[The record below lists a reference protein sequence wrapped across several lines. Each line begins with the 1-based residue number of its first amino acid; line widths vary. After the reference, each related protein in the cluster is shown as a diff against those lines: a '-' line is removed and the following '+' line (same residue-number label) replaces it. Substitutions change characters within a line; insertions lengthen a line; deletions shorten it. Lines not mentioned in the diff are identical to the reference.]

1 MDILFHTLL
10 VLSVTANVTMIWY
23 VRKLMTRLE
32 DDTVELAENIDIF
45 QDNLEQILNTDLVAG
60 EPVVMQLLED
70 VRTLGVQTESI
81 KRRLLPQGEN
91 EELNNNE

>member
-1 MDILFHTLL
+1 MDILFHILL

-23 VRKLMTRLE
+23 VRKLMARLE

>member
-1 MDILFHTLL
+1 MDILLHILL
-10 VLSVTANVTMIWY
+10 VISVAANVTMIWY

-32 DDTVELAENIDIF
+32 NDTVELVENIDIF

-60 EPVVMQLLED
+60 EPVVMQLLDD
-70 VRTLGVQTESI
+70 VRTLGVQTENI
-81 KRRLLPQGEN
+81 KSRLLPQGEN

>member
-1 MDILFHTLL
+1 MDILLHILL
-10 VLSVTANVTMIWY
+10 VISVAANVTMIWY

-32 DDTVELAENIDIF
+32 NDTVELVENIDIF

-60 EPVVMQLLED
+60 EPIVMQLLDD
-70 VRTLGVQTESI
+70 VRTLGVQTENI
-81 KRRLLPQGEN
+81 KSRLLPQGEN

>member
-1 MDILFHTLL
+1 MDILFHILL

-23 VRKLMTRLE
+23 VRKLMARLE

-60 EPVVMQLLED
+60 EPDCHAVA
-70 VRTLGVQTESI
+70 
-81 KRRLLPQGEN
+81 
-91 EELNNNE
+91 